1 MRKNEEHL
9 FNVPYPQQEAN
20 ADFDRF
26 FADTVGLQLPEMHL
40 LSDALLADL
49 NENAPFGI
57 RWWAGHTSIGDKQRI
72 LIGDALCQA
81 LLSVP
86 DNLIEAKLHLFES
99 LDWLDRERKHM
110 RDAVS
115 FAANGAPRVRSPSV
129 AKHGLDQRMIHMHAT
144 GFLRAIN
151 STFDCLGA
159 VVIGIIALPTP
170 ILTADLGRARRAMR
184 EVKASG
190 SPGEVAQLEFS
201 REFDSLIERV
211 GPAGWLQ
218 WASDFRNMLTHRGR
232 RMQFGQLH
240 IEPSQVTD
248 SRGRSRPLARV
259 VRSMPTEP
267 GWCEVDASLQ
277 PRALMLEEASR
288 DTMEGLL
295 QSSIDLVEGSSRLLS
310 RFWSERRNNPALL
323 AQPAAQWPK
332 PGPPRS
338 AGFDGYSGRL
348 GEMGDSI
355 VMNPTDIRRFAAAAL
370 TNDNRELWASFT

>member
-9 FNVPYPQQEAN
+9 FNVPYPHESDN

-26 FADTVGLQLPEMHL
+26 FARTVGLQLTEML
-40 LSDALLADL
+40 RLSDALVGDL
-49 NENAPFGI
+49 SGTPPFGI
-57 RWWAGHTSIGDKQRI
+57 GWWAAHKTIGDKQRI

-86 DNLIEAKLHLFES
+86 DNLIEARLHLFES

-115 FAANGAPRVRSPSV
+115 FASNGTPKIRSPSV

-159 VVIGIIALPTP
+159 VIIGVLALPSP

-184 EVKASG
+184 DVKPAG
-190 SPGEVAQLEFS
+190 TPGERAQAEFS
-201 REFDSLIERV
+201 REFESLIESV

-240 IEPSQVTD
+240 IEPSRVTD
-248 SRGRSRPLARV
+248 KHGRPNPVARV

-277 PRALMLEEASR
+277 PRALMLEEASS

-295 QSSIDLVEGSSRLLS
+295 KSTIDLIEGSSRLLF
-310 RFWSERRNNPALL
+310 RFWSMRRSDPASLP
-323 AQPAAQWPK
+323 QPAAQWAK
-332 PGPPRS
+332 PGSPRS

-348 GEMGDSI
+348 GQMGDSI

-370 TNDNRELWASFT
+370 TNENRKLWAGFT